1 MNLFKIFGTIA
12 VNNSTANT
20 AIDDTADRANSA
32 SGIMQSAFKKIGA
45 AVVTYLAVDKI
56 KAFGQAIV
64 QASAEVSAEQS
75 AFEQIMGDYASQ
87 AQEKLNSVAD
97 ATGVMASRLTPYMT
111 SITAKFK
118 GLGYDIDDAT
128 SLAQRGLTLASDA
141 AAFWDK
147 SLDDSMGA
155 LNSFINGSYEGGE
168 AIGLF
173 ANDTQLASYAVK
185 QGIVSEAKEWSNL
198 DEARKQATRL
208 QYAEDMYKLSGAT
221 GQAAKE
227 ADQYANVQANLTEKW
242 RQFKAQLGEPV
253 LQNIVIPA
261 MDKLSGVVDFASQK
275 FKEAQP
281 FIESFGNKISAAKDV
296 ASELGAYASETFS
309 PVIEGIGDAFDRG
322 KEMIQ
327 PFIDVLGEYF
337 DSGEAAA
344 DITNILKDAIDLA
357 AGVATGLVDGV
368 NGIAQGFMDM
378 YTWGQQNVPIVSA
391 LGVVFAGLT
400 AAVLAHNAS
409 RIAKQAL
416 DVIETVQIYALIAA
430 ENAHTV
436 ATGIAT
442 AATTAFGT
450 AVAFLTSPITIV
462 IAIIT
467 ALIAVGVLLYQNWD
481 TVKEKCGELKEW
493 LNQKWEEINQ
503 GISNAVTGALSKVSE
518 TFEGIRST
526 VSEKAE
532 AARRLASEKF
542 EGIRSAIAEKTEA
555 ARSTVFNLYA
565 QIKETISTKI
575 GEARG
580 IALGIFDSIKEGI
593 REKIE
598 GAREAVGQAI
608 EKIKGFFNFSWS
620 LPKLKLPHISISG
633 SFSINPPS
641 APHFGIS
648 WYKKAMDS
656 PMLLDEATIFGYN
669 PSSGRF
675 LGGGEDGDEVVA
687 GTNTLMNMIREASS
701 ENNGAVVEV
710 IEDMFNKLFRILET
724 YFPQFT
730 REMVLDTGQ
739 LVAATADQMDGALG
753 IIKQRKDRE

>member
-75 AFEQIMGDYASQ
+75 AFEQIMGDYANQ

-261 MDKLSGVVDFASQK
+261 MDKLSDVVDFASQK

-309 PVIEGIGDAFDRG
+309 PVIEGIGDAFERG

-327 PFIDVLGEYF
+327 PFIDVLGGYF
-337 DSGEAAA
+337 GSGEAAA
-344 DITNILKDAIDLA
+344 EITNLLKDAIDLA

-442 AATTAFGT
+442 AATTAFSVVVSSLT
-450 AVAFLTSPITIV
+450 LPIMLAIAAIAALVAI
-462 IAIIT
+462 
-467 ALIAVGVLLYQNWD
+467 GVALYQNWD

-493 LNQKWEEINQ
+493 LSQKWEGIKQ
-503 GISNAVTGALSKVSE
+503 GISNAVTGAMSKVSE

-542 EGIRSAIAEKTEA
+542 EGIRSAISEKTEA
-555 ARSTVFNLYA
+555 ARSTVSNLYS
-565 QIKETISTKI
+565 QIKGTISTKI
-575 GEARG
+575 GEAKE

-593 REKIE
+593 RGKIE
-598 GAREAVGQAI
+598 GAKEAVGQAI
-608 EKIKGFFNFSWS
+608 EKIKGFFHFEWS
-620 LPKLKLPHISISG
+620 LPKLKMPHPTVTG
-633 SFSINPPS
+633 SFSLNPPS
-641 APHFGIS
+641 VPSFGIE
-648 WYKKAMDS
+648 WYKKAMDN

-669 PSSGRF
+669 PSTGRF
-675 LGGGEDGDEVVA
+675 LGGGEA
-687 GTNTLMNMIREASS
+687 GTEIVSGADTLKMMIREAV
-701 ENNGAVVEV
+701 AVE
-710 IEDMFNKLFRILET
+710 
-724 YFPQFT
+724 QS
-730 REMVLDTGQ
+730 
-739 LVAATADQMDGALG
+739 GALHMLVELMSEILMWLSSG
-753 IIKQRKDRE
+753 GLTEVLIDVLLHHVKLEWEGRELARLVRTYA